1 MRFDGALRRL
11 VAAVAETQD
20 IRNPRVLDALARVPR
35 HLFLEEALWARAYT
49 DDALPIGFGQTIS
62 KPSTVARMT
71 EALDPSPGDRILEVG
86 TGSGYQAAVLAA
98 MGAQVYSVERVS
110 ALALRARLAL
120 TRVGAFGVA
129 VRPGD
134 GALGWP
140 EQAPFR
146 GVLVTA
152 AAPEVPRALLEQ
164 MEVGGRLVLPVGE
177 GDGQRLRRLVRTDSA
192 TWAEEALEACRFV
205 PLVAGQRCV

>member
-1 MRFDGALRRL
+1 
-11 VAAVAETQD
+11 
-20 IRNPRVLDALARVPR
+20 
-35 HLFLEEALWARAYT
+35 
-49 DDALPIGFGQTIS
+49 
-62 KPSTVARMT
+62 
-71 EALDPSPGDRILEVG
+71 VG

-98 MGAQVYSVERVS
+98 LGARVYSVERIS

-120 TRVGAFGVA
+120 TRVGAFDVT

-146 GVLVTA
+146 GVIVTA

-164 MEVGGRLVLPVGE
+164 MEVGGRLVVPVAE
-177 GDGQRLRRLVRTDSA
+177 GDGQRLRRLVRSGRD
-192 TWAEEALEACRFV
+192 TWTEEALEACRFV
-205 PLVAGQRCV
+205 PLVAGQRCG